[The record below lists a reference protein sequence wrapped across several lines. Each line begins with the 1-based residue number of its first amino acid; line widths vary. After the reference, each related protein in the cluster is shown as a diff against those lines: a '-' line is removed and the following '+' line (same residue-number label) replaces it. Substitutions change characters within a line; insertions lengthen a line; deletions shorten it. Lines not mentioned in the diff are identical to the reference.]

1 MKRHASVTACF
12 PGGLW
17 TVCAYIHWF
26 HVETGT
32 FQGRH
37 ESASLTPRN
46 RADGVTVGLLIF
58 VFYFGNLLHW
68 CGDVELNPGP
78 PKQDF
83 FRQTRLT
90 SSSRANNAE
99 LNSQEGN
106 STSNGETVG
115 SDPTL
120 KDMHMLTTM
129 SSKFDDM
136 KNDMSDIRSHTPA

>member
-1 MKRHASVTACF
+1 MHRC
-12 PGGLW
+12 
-17 TVCAYIHWF
+17 
-26 HVETGT
+26 GT
-32 FQGRH
+32 
-37 ESASLTPRN
+37 
-46 RADGVTVGLLIF
+46 
-58 VFYFGNLLHW
+58 
-68 CGDVELNPGP
+68 VELNPGP